1 MHSVAI
7 FDARHASK
15 FRERIMITAKTIS
28 AKDAAREVID
38 ALPGDASW
46 DEVMY
51 RIYVRQAIEAGL
63 RDADA
68 GNLVD
73 VSEVRKKFGLPE

>member
-1 MHSVAI
+1 LELLKVISKTNSVKA
-7 FDARHASK
+7 A
-15 FRERIMITAKTIS
+15 AK
-28 AKDAAREVID
+28 EVID
-38 ALPGDASW
+38 ALPNDASW

-68 GNLVD
+68 GKLVE
-73 VSEVRKKFGLPE
+73 VSEVRKKFALPE